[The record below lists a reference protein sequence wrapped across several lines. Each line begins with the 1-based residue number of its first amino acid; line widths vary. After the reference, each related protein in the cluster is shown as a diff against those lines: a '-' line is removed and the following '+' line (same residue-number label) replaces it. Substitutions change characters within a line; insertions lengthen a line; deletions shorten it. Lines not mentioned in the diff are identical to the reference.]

1 MTSGTKKGILTRIA
15 QVLSDVFSPIVMP
28 TYMMAVAM
36 WITPLVI
43 IPEGVRFA
51 TMGVVAALTA
61 IMPVAAIFTLIK
73 LGKVGDVSISNPKER
88 LLPYSI
94 SIACY
99 LAAILFLR
107 NIHVPMWLSNFYIGA
122 AVAALLASVITL
134 RWKISAH
141 GSAVGG
147 FAAGL
152 YWMAVHHLLLFG
164 PLLWVAGGVLLCG
177 LVGSSRLI
185 LGRHTP
191 AQVFAGFALGA
202 ISVYVS
208 MLFI

>member
-1 MTSGTKKGILTRIA
+1 MTSETKKGILTKIA
-15 QVLSDVFSPIVMP
+15 QVISDVFSPIVMP
-28 TYMMAVAM
+28 TYMMALAM

-43 IPEGVRFA
+43 IPERVRFA
-51 TMGVVAALTA
+51 TMGIIAALTA
-61 IMPVAAIFTLIK
+61 ILPVAAIFALIK

-94 SIACY
+94 SIVCY
-99 LAAILFLR
+99 IAAILFLR
-107 NIHVPMWLSNFYIGA
+107 SIHVPLWLSNFYIGA
-122 AVAALLASVITL
+122 AVAALLASAITL

-152 YWMAVHHLLLFG
+152 YWMAVHNLLLSG
-164 PLLWVAGGVLLCG
+164 SLYWVAGGILLCG
-177 LVGSSRLI
+177 LVGTSRLI

-202 ISVYVS
+202 VAVYVS
-208 MLFI
+208 LLFA